1 VPPTIECSGHVRV
14 ALAPA
19 AAVHYFTPEGE
30 RRWAPGWDP
39 VYAAGLPAEP
49 APGLVF
55 ETGAHGARTTWVV
68 THCGPLEM
76 AYSRF
81 VPGEQAGTIAVRCE
95 PDGDGTLAHV
105 TYRLTALGSEGAR
118 RLAGF
123 EEAYPRTMRRWEE
136 LIGRAVASG

>member
-1 VPPTIECSGHVRV
+1 MPPTIECSGRVRV

-19 AAVHYFTPEGE
+19 AAIHYFTPEGE
-30 RRWAPGWDP
+30 RRWVPGWDP
-39 VYAAGLPAEP
+39 AYPAGDPVEP
-49 APGLVF
+49 GPGLVF
-55 ETGAHGARTTWVV
+55 ETAAHGARATWVV
-68 THCGPLEM
+68 THGGPLEM

-81 VPGEQAGTIAVRCE
+81 VPGEHAGTIAVGCE